1 MKKRR
6 TLLSAAGNDGRKF
19 HTLEADRVL
28 HELQSD
34 RNGLSYKEAKKRL
47 EKYGRNEIRKKKR
60 NFFIKLAPQI
70 FDFVIILLLGIAL
83 VLAVLAYLFPDNE
96 STSFETSIAI
106 VSVII
111 LSWGLIIFQMYSAE
125 RSLEALRKA
134 AAAKARVRRDG
145 KWAEVPAAEIVAG
158 DIILL
163 SEGDRVPADARI
175 IESSNLEVDESS
187 LTGESVSL
195 EKCSQS
201 LNIEDTSLHEIRNMA
216 FMTTI
221 VTRGNGEAV
230 VTATGMDTEL
240 GKIATDIEEAKEP
253 EIPLQKKMSQLAR
266 TLSVI
271 LLTLISILTLI
282 QLGRLYL
289 RGDLHMDSVM
299 EQLVNAVILSVVAVP
314 WSFPIITT
322 TTMTRGMIH
331 LVKDNA
337 IIRRIASVE
346 GLGRVSIIC
355 SDKTGT
361 MTENAMTVR
370 TIHLDGK
377 EYRVTGSAYE
387 PEGSI
392 LLKKERIIS
401 EKGSYLHRLIT
412 AAYLN
417 NNAKLSFE
425 NKNWSV
431 IGDPTEGA
439 LKTLGEKAGLDEEE
453 RSLKRVREVTFDSDR
468 KMMSSVFAEEDGL
481 TVYSK
486 GSLES
491 ILRRSD
497 RLVTNGQVKPL
508 SDEMRAGLIE
518 ANSRISGRAERT
530 LAVAYKKISVE
541 ISELKGI
548 DDGEIES
555 GLVFLGIVGMIDPPK
570 KGVREAV
577 KKCRTAGIKVVMITG
592 DSGETASAIARDL
605 GILEEGGRVIKGSE
619 LPVSRKV
626 LKNVSVFCRVSPG
639 QKVDIV
645 NEYRKM
651 GKIIA
656 MTGDGMNDAAAL
668 KNADVGVAMGR
679 SGVDVAKEASQIVLA
694 DDNFATLVTA
704 VHRGRQ
710 IFDNIQKSITYQI
723 YTNLSEVAIM
733 FLGSLLFLEQM
744 MSDKHLLF
752 LYFSTHIF
760 PVAALVLDRTTPAVM
775 KEPPRDVKEGI
786 ISRRVL
792 GRLGVM
798 ITTMAVFALS
808 AYYLLDAE
816 ILDLAR
822 GTDKLE
828 TVQTMI
834 LTFVVSAE
842 CINLFNSLSMKDSLI
857 KQVSERNLVLPILMA
872 LIPIGA
878 LTLLMYHLDLRE
890 SVDLVKLTPL
900 QFIVSVASGL
910 VIIPVVEAFKILT
923 RRSERGR

>member
-1 MKKRR
+1 M
-6 TLLSAAGNDGRKF
+6 N
-19 HTLEADRVL
+19 
-28 HELQSD
+28 ELQSD
-34 RNGLSYKEAKKRL
+34 RNGLTYEEAKKRL

-70 FDFVIILLLGIAL
+70 FDFVIILLIGIAL
-83 VLAVLAYLFPDNE
+83 VLALLAYLFPDNE

-377 EYRVTGSAYE
+377 EYRVTGSGYE
-387 PEGSI
+387 HKGSI
-392 LLKKERIIS
+392 LLKKERIIP

-541 ISELKGI
+541 ISELRGI

-878 LTLLMYHLDLRE
+878 LTLLMYHLDLGE

>member
-828 TVQTMI
+828 TDRKS
-834 LTFVVSAE
+834 VV
-842 CINLFNSLSMKDSLI
+842 
-857 KQVSERNLVLPILMA
+857 
-872 LIPIGA
+872 
-878 LTLLMYHLDLRE
+878 
-890 SVDLVKLTPL
+890 
-900 QFIVSVASGL
+900 
-910 VIIPVVEAFKILT
+910 
-923 RRSERGR
+923 